1 MDVDAL
7 SVLFRG
13 AAINGGIILFS
24 VICFYVVSSVLLLC
38 SCVSLA
44 HPRKKFNRGV
54 CCGGSFWLMLE
65 TLNSAL
71 QVQINHNTLSLSLSL
86 SLSLLL
92 FISSCKHP
100 FGIAFWFFIF
110 IWLYSVILFTNFGE
124 QHLFFFF
131 LFLSFLLQFQS
142 YQALVQS
149 LTNLYD
155 TNFNHS
161 VIVSW

>member
-71 QVQINHNTLSLSLSL
+71 QVQINHNTLSLSLSFAFYLQLQTSIRDCILILHFYSNL
-86 SLSLLL
+86 SHLTSALSKLSEMLDNHVHNQNG
-92 FISSCKHP
+92 FEIMNFTQNCKRNLH
-100 FGIAFWFFIF
+100 AR
-110 IWLYSVILFTNFGE
+110 
-124 QHLFFFF
+124 
-131 LFLSFLLQFQS
+131 
-142 YQALVQS
+142 
-149 LTNLYD
+149 LT
-155 TNFNHS
+155 
-161 VIVSW
+161 VRW